1 MKQKGASELDK
12 AIWTLYENIPHIN
25 WHKPYGGRTSRYVTY
40 YAEEGLYLVA
50 DTVYH
55 GFYLMKADSPKD
67 AVSKVSG
74 NKLERMSKGEEL

>member
-1 MKQKGASELDK
+1 MKQKGASNLDK
-12 AIWTLYENIPHIN
+12 AIWTMYENISHIY
-25 WHKPYGGRTSRYVTY
+25 WHKPYEHTSRYLTY

-55 GFYLMKADSPKD
+55 GFYFMKADSPKD

-74 NKLERMSKGEEL
+74 NKLERMQKGEG

>member
-1 MKQKGASELDK
+1 MKQKGASKLDK
-12 AIWTLYENIPHIN
+12 AVWTLYENLPHIN
-25 WHKPYGGRTSRYVTY
+25 WYKPYEHTSRYLTY

-55 GFYLMKADSPKD
+55 GFYFMKAGSPKE

-74 NKLERMSKGEEL
+74 NKLACMSKGEG